1 MSPAPG
7 CRQIVLRILCSCRV
21 IALTNAFTIFECLGG
36 APLFLHSRAGFEI
49 PTKSVLKD
57 SSIRPRNL
65 SACSRRNESPASST
79 EAERSLK
86 IQRKPTTRAKIFRPR
101 SRFQP
106 SQAQILIDI

>member
-1 MSPAPG
+1 MPSAAPPA
-7 CRQIVLRILCSCRV
+7 
-21 IALTNAFTIFECLGG
+21 A
-36 APLFLHSRAGFEI
+36 LFLHSRAGFEI

-86 IQRKPTTRAKIFRPR
+86 IQRKPTTRAKYSVRDLDF
-101 SRFQP
+101 SRHKRKF
-106 SQAQILIDI
+106 